1 MTPPIQSSAVRIFE
15 PAPVT
20 SSTTP
25 APYHEVPTQEPLR
38 EVPRETPC
46 ESLGEETAT
55 AETPSVWALEA
66 FRAGDNTQ
74 VLALA
79 EALPT
84 AVRRIKPKY
93 RRFEALINW
102 PHLGGHLLG
111 WKAESASELKQPWP
125 DLVITAGRRNEAA
138 ARWIQEQSGGKT
150 KIVHLGRP
158 WGQLDA
164 TDLIVAPPQYRL
176 PERDNVLEIEAP
188 LHRVTAERLARESEV
203 WKDKIAEHS
212 RPFIAVLIGG
222 DSGSYILDRSAGE
235 RLADELNS
243 LAKAEDATLLITT
256 SRRTRPD
263 AIEGLR
269 SRLQAPYVLYEW
281 REDAAAN
288 PYFGF
293 LGLADSI
300 VVTGDS
306 VSMIT
311 EACATGKP
319 VYLFDVGTGENS
331 MRRALKPFRKADKMT
346 RNRSSISMRR
356 LVGKAYRALLKYGPK
371 RVTRDITL
379 VHRRFLK
386 SGAVAWLG
394 EAKPEGRAP
403 AADQM
408 PRAVERVEAL
418 LAPATSRVVPF
429 KPAHKTTVQAQAA
442 E

>member
-1 MTPPIQSSAVRIFE
+1 MTPPVHSGALRALDEEI
-15 PAPVT
+15 AP
-20 SSTTP
+20 
-25 APYHEVPTQEPLR
+25 EVPVKT
-38 EVPRETPC
+38 PREKTVAAD
-46 ESLGEETAT
+46 S
-55 AETPSVWALEA
+55 PSVWALEA

-79 EALPT
+79 EALPYP
-84 AVRRIKPKY
+84 VRRIKPKY

-111 WKAESASELKQPWP
+111 WTRDSAAELKQPWP

-158 WGQLDA
+158 WGQL
-164 TDLIVAPPQYRL
+164 TVSDLIVSPPQYQL
-176 PERDNVLEIEAP
+176 PARDNVLEIEAP
-188 LHRVTAERLARESEV
+188 LHRVTAERLARESEI
-203 WKDKIAEHS
+203 WKDKITEHA

-222 DSGSYILDRSAGE
+222 DSGSYILDRTAGE
-235 RLADELNS
+235 RLAEELDA
-243 LAKAEDATLLITT
+243 LAKAEGATLLITT

-263 AIEGLR
+263 AVEGLR
-269 SRLQAPYVLYEW
+269 SRLHAPYVLYEW
-281 REDAAAN
+281 KEDAAAN

-319 VYLFDVGTGENS
+319 VFLFDVGTGENS
-331 MRRALKPFRKADKMT
+331 MRRTLKAWQKESAKNQRRWVLSP
-346 RNRSSISMRR
+346 RR
-356 LVGKAYRALLKYGPK
+356 LVGKAYRKLLKYGPK
-371 RVTRDITL
+371 RLTRDITL
-379 VHRRFLK
+379 VHRRFIK
-386 SGAVAWLG
+386 AGAVAWLG
-394 EAKPEGRAP
+394 EDKPQGRTP
-403 AADQM
+403 PADQM

-418 LAPATSRVVPF
+418 LAPSTARVVPF
-429 KPAHKTTVQAQAA
+429 KPARKTTVQAQAA

>member
-1 MTPPIQSSAVRIFE
+1 MTPPLHSSALQVLDDDSAQE
-15 PAPVT
+15 LPVK
-20 SSTTP
+20 
-25 APYHEVPTQEPLR
+25 A
-38 EVPRETPC
+38 PRETAP
-46 ESLGEETAT
+46 TASPS
-55 AETPSVWALEA
+55 ETPSVWALEA

-79 EALPT
+79 EALPCP
-84 AVRRIKPKY
+84 VRRIKPKY

-111 WKAESASELKQPWP
+111 WKAESAAELKQPWP

-158 WGQLDA
+158 WGQLDVS
-164 TDLIVAPPQYRL
+164 DLIISPPQYRL
-176 PERDNVLEIEAP
+176 PERENLLEIEAP
-188 LHRVTAERLARESEV
+188 LHRVTAERLARESEI
-203 WKDKIAEHS
+203 WKDKIKEHD
-212 RPFIAVLIGG
+212 RPYIAVLIGG

-243 LAKAEDATLLITT
+243 LATAENATLLITT
-256 SRRTRPD
+256 SRRTRAD
-263 AIEGLR
+263 AVEGLR
-269 SRLQAPYVLYEW
+269 SRLQSPYVLYEW
-281 REDAAAN
+281 KEDAAAN

-346 RNRSSISMRR
+346 RERSALSPRR
-356 LVGKAYRALLKYGPK
+356 LIGKAYRLLLKYGPK
-371 RVTRDITL
+371 RLSRDITL
-379 VHRRFLK
+379 VHRRFIK
-386 SGAVAWLG
+386 AGAVAWLG
-394 EAKPEGRAP
+394 EDKPQGRTP
-403 AADQM
+403 PADQM

-418 LAPATSRVVPF
+418 LAPSTSRVVPF
-429 KPAHKTTVQAQAA
+429 KPARKTAAQAQAA

>member
-1 MTPPIQSSAVRIFE
+1 MTPPLQSSALQALDDDLA
-15 PAPVT
+15 PAPLVM
-20 SSTTP
+20 
-25 APYHEVPTQEPLR
+25 A
-38 EVPRETPC
+38 PRET
-46 ESLGEETAT
+46 TAP
-55 AETPSVWALEA
+55 AENPTVWALEA

-79 EALPT
+79 EALPYP
-84 AVRRIKPKY
+84 VRRIKPKY

-111 WKAESASELKQPWP
+111 WKRESAAELKQPWP

-158 WGQLDA
+158 WGQLDVS
-164 TDLIVAPPQYRL
+164 DLIVSPPQYRL
-176 PERDNVLEIEAP
+176 PARDNVLEIEAP
-188 LHRVTAERLARESEV
+188 LHRVTADRLARESEA
-203 WKDKIAEHS
+203 WKDKIADHA
-212 RPFIAVLIGG
+212 RPFIAVLVGG
-222 DSGSYILDRSAGE
+222 DSGSYILDRLASE
-235 RLADELNS
+235 RLAEELNS

-263 AIEGLR
+263 AVEGLR

-281 REDAAAN
+281 KEDAAAN

-346 RNRSSISMRR
+346 RARSTLSTRR
-356 LVGKAYRALLKYGPK
+356 LIGKAYRALLKYGPK

-394 EAKPEGRAP
+394 EDKPEGRTP

-418 LAPATSRVVPF
+418 MAPASSRVVPF
-429 KPAHKTTVQAQAA
+429 TPACKTTVQAQAA

>member
-1 MTPPIQSSAVRIFE
+1 MTPPIQGSALRALDHE
-15 PAPVT
+15 LPPGPRVT
-20 SSTTP
+20 
-25 APYHEVPTQEPLR
+25 A
-38 EVPRETPC
+38 PREK
-46 ESLGEETAT
+46 TAP
-55 AETPSVWALEA
+55 ADSPRVWALEA

-79 EALPT
+79 EALPYP
-84 AVRRIKPKY
+84 VRRIKPKY

-111 WKAESASELKQPWP
+111 WRRESAAELKQPWP
-125 DLVITAGRRNEAA
+125 DLVISAGRRNEAA

-158 WGQLDA
+158 WGQLNVS
-164 TDLIVAPPQYRL
+164 DLIVSPPQYRL
-176 PERDNVLEIEAP
+176 PARDNVLQIEAP
-188 LHRVTAERLARESEV
+188 LHRVTAERLARESEI
-203 WKDKIAEHS
+203 WKDRIAEHE

-222 DSGSYILDRSAGE
+222 DSGSYILDRSVGE
-235 RLADELNS
+235 RLAEELNS
-243 LAKAEDATLLITT
+243 LAKAEGATLLITT

-263 AIEGLR
+263 AVEGLR

-281 REDAAAN
+281 KEDAAAN

-319 VYLFDVGTGENS
+319 VYLFDVGTGANS
-331 MRRALKPFRKADKMT
+331 MRRTLKAWQRQRAKDQGRRVLSP
-346 RNRSSISMRR
+346 RR
-356 LVGKAYRALLKYGPK
+356 LVGKAYRALLKFGPK
-371 RVTRDITL
+371 RLTRDITL

-386 SGAVAWLG
+386 TGAVAWLG
-394 EAKPEGRAP
+394 EDKPEGGTP

-418 LAPATSRVVPF
+418 LAPTLSSRVVPF
-429 KPAHKTTVQAQAA
+429 TPARKTTVQAQAA

>member
-1 MTPPIQSSAVRIFE
+1 MTPPVHSGALRALDEEI
-15 PAPVT
+15 AP
-20 SSTTP
+20 
-25 APYHEVPTQEPLR
+25 EVP
-38 EVPRETPC
+38 VKAPREKTVAAD
-46 ESLGEETAT
+46 S
-55 AETPSVWALEA
+55 PSVWALEA

-79 EALPT
+79 EALPYP
-84 AVRRIKPKY
+84 VRRIKPKY

-111 WKAESASELKQPWP
+111 WTRESAAELKQPWP

-158 WGQLDA
+158 WGQL
-164 TDLIVAPPQYRL
+164 TVSDLIVSPPQYQL
-176 PERDNVLEIEAP
+176 PARDNVLEIEAP
-188 LHRVTAERLARESEV
+188 LHRVTAERLARESEI
-203 WKDKIAEHS
+203 WKDKIAEHL

-222 DSGSYILDRSAGE
+222 DSGSYILDRTAGE
-235 RLADELNS
+235 RLAEELDA
-243 LAKAEDATLLITT
+243 LAKAEGVTLLITT

-263 AIEGLR
+263 AVEGLR

-281 REDAAAN
+281 KEDAAAN

-319 VYLFDVGTGENS
+319 VFLFDVGTGENS
-331 MRRALKPFRKADKMT
+331 MRRTLKAWQKESAKNQRRWVLSP
-346 RNRSSISMRR
+346 RR
-356 LVGKAYRALLKYGPK
+356 LIGKAYRKLLKYGPK
-371 RVTRDITL
+371 RLTRDITL
-379 VHRRFLK
+379 VHRRFIK
-386 SGAVAWLG
+386 AGAVAWLG
-394 EAKPEGRAP
+394 EDKPQGRTP
-403 AADQM
+403 PADQM

-418 LAPATSRVVPF
+418 LAPNSSRVVPF
-429 KPAHKTTVQAQAA
+429 KPARKTTVQAQAA